1 MAHINSLTT
10 VMFSDMAV
18 TAHGVTLAEFNTATA
33 GADAA
38 VIATKLGKYFD
49 AFGTTVDYTLDTPAI
64 AGEYARIENVKEFP
78 AFGTPANIVKV
89 PEYGSK
95 TSKQVQGQADSP
107 NMELTLNY
115 IPSAWEDNKL
125 RKTGGLAAGPAIND
139 QTLYLFR
146 FALLGASPTGGTY
159 TTADLSTTKN
169 SVFYFVGKF
178 EALEVTPSLTD
189 ALTAKLTISVQSEVK
204 GAYTH

>member
-1 MAHINSLTT
+1 
-10 VMFSDMAV
+10 MFSDMAV
-18 TAHGVTLAEFNTATA
+18 TAHSVTVAEFNAATA
-33 GADAA
+33 GTDAT
-38 VIATKLGKYFD
+38 VIAGKLGKYFD
-49 AFGTTVDYTLDTPAI
+49 GFGTTADYTLATPALT
-64 AGEYARIENVKEFP
+64 GEFLRIENVKEFP

-115 IPSAWEDNKL
+115 IPSDWENNKL
-125 RKTGGLAAGPAIND
+125 KGVTTNPGIND
-139 QTLYLFR
+139 QSLYLFR
-146 FALLGASPTGGTY
+146 FALLGAAPTAASY
-159 TTADLSTTKN
+159 TSSDLGTTKN

-204 GAYTH
+204 GAYTHAV